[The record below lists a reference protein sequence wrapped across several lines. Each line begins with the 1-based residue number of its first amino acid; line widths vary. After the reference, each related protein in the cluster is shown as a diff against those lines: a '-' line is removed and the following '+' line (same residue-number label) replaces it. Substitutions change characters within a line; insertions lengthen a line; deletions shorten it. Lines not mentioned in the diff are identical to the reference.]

1 MIYTI
6 DNLNRFISLLDSN
19 KVLVSVDI
27 IDLNKYIY
35 IELVDAQEGH
45 IFDVFETEDISS
57 YSIKEAITWIALT
70 LA

>member
-1 MIYTI
+1 MVYTI

-27 IDLNKYIY
+27 VNLKYIY
-35 IELVDAQEGH
+35 LEIVDAQEGH
-45 IFDVFETEDISS
+45 IFDIFQTEDISDRS
-57 YSIKEAITWIALT
+57 VKEAITWIALT